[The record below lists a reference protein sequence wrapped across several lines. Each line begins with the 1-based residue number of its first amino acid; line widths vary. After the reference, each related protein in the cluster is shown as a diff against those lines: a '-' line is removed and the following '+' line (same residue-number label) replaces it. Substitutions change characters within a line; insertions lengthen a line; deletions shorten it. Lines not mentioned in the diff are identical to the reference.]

1 MVRLA
6 IGERFLMIAE
16 KLRRV
21 KPSSIWFADYF
32 ERTTI
37 GSEWNTSGVASASI
51 VSGQLVTEGNTYAF
65 YTNVGVKYTGS
76 LGLTGDFEITVDYD
90 YVARTGD
97 LARMVVILFDSSD
110 NALAFGGMH
119 DAQAEQNPGFLC
131 GITGGDSWFSG
142 YHTRDASGNCVVVI
156 KRTGSTLYV
165 YEGTTQRVS
174 DTMETTVDYIVLGNE
189 RKNTYPGKTVKW
201 NYVIVR
207 G

>member
-1 MVRLA
+1 
-6 IGERFLMIAE
+6 MIAE

-97 LARMVVILFDSSD
+97 LARMIVALFDSSD

-119 DAQAEQNPGFLC
+119 DAKSTQSPGFHC
-131 GITGGDSWFSG
+131 GIYDGASYFSG
-142 YHTRDASGNCVVVI
+142 YNTRDASGNCVVVF
-156 KRTGSTLYV
+156 KRVGSTLYV
-165 YEGTTQRVS
+165 YEGATQRVS
-174 DTMETTVDYIVLGNE
+174 DTMETAVDYIVLVNE
-189 RKNTYPGKTVKW
+189 RKDANPGKTVKW
-201 NYVIVR
+201 NYITVR